1 MDKVERNSMFIDRY
15 SQNFLFLS
23 TPLMKSS
30 MNPVCNMK
38 NVRTPQTWPFELAN
52 LLLSQ
57 NCWIYW
63 LLEYPTS
70 LCYIHLNGISRYFG
84 TNYKI
89 SYNMHY
95 FAILSAL
102 ISACA
107 ISFFFSNYGVSKFSF
122 TNLWH
127 RCKPIMFCQSC
138 PITNGLVPL
147 EIHSMFVSV
156 WLRLWCICKIEE
168 GLGGHQGHLLVAIST
183 TPPLQDP
190 PKANDAK
197 SNYAT

>member
-1 MDKVERNSMFIDRY
+1 MAIWTRKP
-15 SQNFLFLS
+15 
-23 TPLMKSS
+23 PLVAK
-30 MNPVCNMK
+30 
-38 NVRTPQTWPFELAN
+38 
-52 LLLSQ
+52 LLDILV
-57 NCWIYW
+57 IGIPYK
-63 LLEYPTS
+63 LVLHPLEWYLT
-70 LCYIHLNGISRYFG
+70 HFG

-102 ISACA
+102 ISVCA
-107 ISFFFSNYGVSKFSF
+107 ISFAFSNCGVSEFSF

-127 RCKPIMFCQSC
+127 SCKPMMFCQSC
-138 PITNGLVPL
+138 PINNGLVPL

-168 GLGGHQGHLLVAIST
+168 GLGGHEGHLLVAIST

-197 SNYAT
+197 STYTT

>member
-1 MDKVERNSMFIDRY
+1 MVTCTCKPPLVVKLLVV
-15 SQNFLFLS
+15 FLTVS
-23 TPLMKSS
+23 
-30 MNPVCNMK
+30 
-38 NVRTPQTWPFELAN
+38 R
-52 LLLSQ
+52 LLVI
-57 NCWIYW
+57 WIPYK
-63 LLEYPTS
+63 PKGM
-70 LCYIHLNGISRYFG
+70 CYIHLKGISRYFG

-107 ISFFFSNYGVSKFSF
+107 ISFVFSNYGVSKFSF

-127 RCKPIMFCQSC
+127 RCKPIMFCQAC

-183 TPPLQDP
+183 TPPLEDP